1 MSATGNEAVTMA
13 QLKMYGEDLISNT
26 PGIQVDVAS
35 TAGATVH
42 YTKTSSGGGVGV
54 SNAKVVD
61 SDGHCLISIPEYGTY
76 TFYATLD
83 GSTSAEVEMTFDML
97 KLYTLSIPFSKT
109 YGVRIATGTSDPA
122 SAVTYTDD
130 AVGKS
135 AGWANW
141 KNEPIFKNI
150 KPCVVKD
157 GVVQYYLNPDNFT
170 QKAEGGAATINST
183 SAGDVMIEIPKI
195 GYKITT
201 SGSNIDIQVTDDP
214 NADGFCYDAHS
225 KNSVGDCDKIYIG
238 AYLGYNADSK
248 LYSISGVSPTVNI
261 SLTNARKYATARGD
275 GYELFSFY
283 PLTLLQCLFL
293 IIFKNRNS
301 QAALGQ
307 GYTGASSES
316 NTGATNSN
324 AFTYG
329 SSSDTTHVKFLGIE
343 DFWGNCYYWVDGIY
357 LNGSRKILT
366 YYKNMSGTDNG
377 SNYQY
382 SENGPMSNQ
391 NNYLSQVIGSNHG
404 GFVAKQCSGSSSTY
418 YCDYAD
424 ASAGCCA
431 FFGGYWYGGADA
443 GAFRLAVDYDASS
456 SYSGMAARLVYKHVS
471 S

>member
-1 MSATGNEAVTMA
+1 MRATGDEAVTMK
-13 QLKMYGEDLISNT
+13 QLKMYGEDLISNI
-26 PGIQVDVAS
+26 PGIQVDVTS
-35 TAGATVH
+35 TAGATIH
-42 YTKTSSGGGVGV
+42 YTKTSSGEGV
-54 SNAKVVD
+54 SNSKLVG
-61 SDGHCLISIPEYGTY
+61 SNGHCLISIPEYGIY

-97 KLYTLSIPFSKT
+97 KLYTLSIPLSKT

-122 SAVTYTDD
+122 SALTYTDD

-141 KNEPIFKNI
+141 KDEPIFKDI

-170 QKAEGGAATINST
+170 QKAEGGSATINST

-201 SGSNIDIQVTDDP
+201 SGSNIDIKVTDDP
-214 NADGFCYDAHS
+214 NAEGFCYDAHS

-238 AYLGYNADSK
+238 AYLGYNSGSK
-248 LYSISGVSPTVNI
+248 LYSISGQSPTVDI

-283 PLTLLQCLFL
+283 PMTLLQCLFL

-307 GYTGASSES
+307 GYVGASAKA

-324 AFTYG
+324 TFTYG

-343 DFWGNCYYWVDGIY
+343 DFWGNCFYWVDGIY
-357 LNGSRKILT
+357 LNNSRKILT
-366 YYKNMSGTDNG
+366 YYKNMTGTDNG

-382 SENGPMSNQ
+382 SETGPTSDIGGYMN
-391 NNYLSQVIGSNHG
+391 QVIGSNHG
-404 GFVAKQCSGSSSTY
+404 GFVVKDNAGSTSTY
-418 YCDYAD
+418 YCDLTY

-431 FFGGYWYGGADA
+431 SFGGSWNFGADA
-443 GAFRLAVDYDASS
+443 GAFLLVVSYAASDS
-456 SYSGMAARLVYKHVS
+456 NSAIAARLVYKHVS